1 MGEIEK
7 IKYLKD
13 KVKIINQ
20 TKLLILN
27 GNLRGHY
34 SYEHIIKNK
43 KNLNKL
49 FLKNKNSE
57 IICSTSGTTGYPKN
71 TFHKRQVYKTCF
83 SIK

>member
-1 MGEIEK
+1 MKIFIINDGTFVEDINKYVNEYKPDLIVGGIEK

-43 KNLNKL
+43 K
-49 FLKNKNSE
+49 
-57 IICSTSGTTGYPKN
+57 T
-71 TFHKRQVYKTCF
+71 
-83 SIK
+83 